1 MFCMDP
7 LQAFNKT
14 AQCGVFLDKVSNTCW
29 LYATFNAC
37 NAVISHWLFSFCLR
51 NNTKPKQESFEFKAP
66 QGPPPQPPT
75 QVSPQVRK
83 DGPVMH
89 SPVASF
95 IHTSISC
102 LHQIPQQST
111 RHPINFLP
119 TSTFVFSSIHP
130 AVLAPKHPFFLCPF
144 MHQPFHPPTFP
155 RTSRVHFY
163 LFFFPLYVH
172 LLALSEP
179 MH

>member
-1 MFCMDP
+1 MWCFS
-7 LQAFNKT
+7 
-14 AQCGVFLDKVSNTCW
+14 DKVSNICW

-37 NAVISHWLFSFCLR
+37 NAIIPHWLFSFCLR

-95 IHTSISC
+95 IHYVHFVPPSNTTAVHSPSHQLSTHIHVCLFIRPSSCSGTQTSLLPLS
-102 LHQIPQQST
+102 LHVSTIPPAHLPKGKQST
-111 RHPINFLP
+111 FL
-119 TSTFVFSSIHP
+119 FI
-130 AVLAPKHPFFLCPF
+130 
-144 MHQPFHPPTFP
+144 
-155 RTSRVHFY
+155 
-163 LFFFPLYVH
+163 FFPLYVH